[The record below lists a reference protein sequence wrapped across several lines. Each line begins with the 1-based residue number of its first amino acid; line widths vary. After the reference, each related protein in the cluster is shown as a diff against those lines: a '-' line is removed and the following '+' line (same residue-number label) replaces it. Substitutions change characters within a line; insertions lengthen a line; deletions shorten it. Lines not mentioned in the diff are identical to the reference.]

1 MASVPRIYWRN
12 YDSSDNTIYQTMTNM
27 TGSILFTIEECGFSV
42 PAGKVFKE
50 WNDTRDGTGTSYQAG
65 ETTVTNE
72 SVYAVWESVD
82 ITISYAD
89 SQIATMN
96 SSGTK
101 TLLTA
106 GKYCQDNIVVDY
118 IKPIPNLQSKSAS
131 PTTSSQ
137 TITADSGY
145 DGLSQVTVDAI
156 SPTKS
161 AQTYTPT
168 TTDQMIASGRWLTGT
183 QTIKGD
189 ANLVA
194 SNIASGVS
202 IFGVTGTHS
211 GGGSSEDL
219 NKFITRTMTSVT
231 NSEVTYVGAY
241 AFASCTSL
249 TTASFPSCQVI
260 SSFAF
265 DNCQKLATI
274 SFPVCV
280 FIYSSAF
287 GRCYSLTSAN
297 FPSCQTIASY
307 AFYSCNNL
315 STINFPVCR
324 TIGPYAFN
332 GCSSLTIANFPSC
345 SSIGLYA
352 FSSCSKLTTVN
363 FPIFSS
369 LIGTGAFTRCYSL
382 TTVSFSLCKG
392 IGSYAFQ
399 YCSGLTTINFPS
411 CSSIG
416 NSAFYSCN
424 NLSTINFP
432 VCRTVGSYALGN
444 CYSLTTASFP
454 SCVSLYNYAFVNCY
468 NLTSLYLTGSS
479 VAGLI
484 NSTAFNSTPIAGYTT
499 STGGVYGSI
508 FVPSSL
514 YNTYIS
520 STNWVYFSSR
530 FVSV

>member
-1 MASVPRIYWRN
+1 MAASPIMYFRN
-12 YDSSDNTIYQTMTNM
+12 YDSFDTTMT
-27 TGSILFTIEECGFSV
+27 TISAASGV
-42 PAGKVFKE
+42 PTVDSLGWSAPSGYQFKE
-50 WNDTRDGTGTSYQAG
+50 WNSQRDGSGTSYNPG
-65 ETTVTNE
+65 DNVDTDTELYVIWEEE
-72 SVYAVWESVD
+72 SHEVQIIYNNS
-82 ITISYAD
+82 TIGSMD
-89 SQIATMN
+89 N
-96 SSGTK
+96 SGTV
-101 TLLTA
+101 LLQTS
-106 GKYCQDNIVVDY
+106 GKYCEGNITVSY
-118 IKPIPNLQSKSAS
+118 TRYFPNLQSKQVS

-137 TITADSGY
+137 TVLPDSGY
-145 DGLSQVTVDAI
+145 DGLSQVTVGAI

-168 TTDQMIASGRWLTGT
+168 TTDQTIASGRWLTGT

-211 GGGSSEDL
+211 GGGSNEDL
-219 NKFITRTMTSVT
+219 NKIITRTITSVT
-231 NSEVTYVGAY
+231 NSEVGYVGAY

-260 SSFAF
+260 
-265 DNCQKLATI
+265 N
-274 SFPVCV
+274 
-280 FIYSSAF
+280 SSAF
-287 GRCYSLTSAN
+287 
-297 FPSCQTIASY
+297 F
-307 AFYSCNNL
+307 
-315 STINFPVCR
+315 
-324 TIGPYAFN
+324 
-332 GCSSLTIANFPSC
+332 
-345 SSIGLYA
+345 
-352 FSSCSKLTTVN
+352 SCSKLTT
-363 FPIFSS
+363 IS
-369 LIGTGAFTRCYSL
+369 
-382 TTVSFSLCKG
+382 
-392 IGSYAFQ
+392 
-399 YCSGLTTINFPS
+399 FPS

-416 NSAFYSCN
+416 NSAFYYCYK
-424 NLSTINFP
+424 LTTIELP
-432 VCRTVGSYALGN
+432 VCKTVGSYAFGN